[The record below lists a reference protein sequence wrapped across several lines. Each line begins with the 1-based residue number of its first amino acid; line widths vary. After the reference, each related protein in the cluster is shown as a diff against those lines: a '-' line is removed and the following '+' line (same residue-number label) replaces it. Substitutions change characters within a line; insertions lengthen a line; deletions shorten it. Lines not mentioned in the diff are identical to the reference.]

1 MKLVIL
7 DGYAENPGDLSWDWL
22 NGLVDEWEVYDYTP
36 PELTLARSRGADILV
51 SNKTVL
57 SAETIRALPDLKCIL
72 VLATGFNVVDGKAA
86 RARGI
91 PLCNIPAYSTD
102 GVAQLVFALLL
113 ELTTHVGLHNDSVK
127 AGDWTRCRHFCY
139 WKTPLSELHGK
150 TFGIF
155 GFGRIGK
162 AVAQIANAMGMRVLA
177 VSPHTRHYDGFGS
190 VDFVDLDTLLQ
201 ESDVISMH
209 CPLTPET
216 TGLVNDAFLSKM
228 KPTAYLINTS
238 RGPVID
244 EAALAAALQAG
255 KIAGAG
261 VDVLS
266 SEPPK
271 ESNPL
276 LGCDNCVIT
285 PHIAWASFEARSRL
299 MEIFKGN
306 VEAFLKGAP
315 RNVVN

>member
-22 NGLVDEWEVYDYTP
+22 NDLVDDWEVYDYTP

-57 SAETIRALPDLKCIL
+57 SAETINALPDLKCIL
-72 VLATGFNVVDGKAA
+72 VLATGFNVVDGNAA

-190 VDFVDLDTLLQ
+190 VGFVDLDTLLR
-201 ESDVISMH
+201 ESDIISLH

-216 TGLVNDAFLSKM
+216 TALVNDAFLSKM

-244 EAALAAALQAG
+244 EAALAAALKAG
-255 KIAGAG
+255 KFAGAG

-276 LGCDNCVIT
+276 LDCDNCVIT